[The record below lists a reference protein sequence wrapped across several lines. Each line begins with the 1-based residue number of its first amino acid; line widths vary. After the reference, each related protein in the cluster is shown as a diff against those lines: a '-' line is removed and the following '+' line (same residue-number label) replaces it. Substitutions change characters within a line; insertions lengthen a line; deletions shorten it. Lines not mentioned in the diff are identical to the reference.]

1 MTFLD
6 GQTMKK
12 IENYGYKCLGNVQLD
27 RVKEQEMREQ
37 FTKEYMRRLRRILK
51 SQLNCK
57 NKIKAINSYV
67 VTLSRY
73 GAGIVGWSE

>member
-1 MTFLD
+1 
-6 GQTMKK
+6 MKK
-12 IENYGYKCLGNVQLD
+12 IENYGYKYLGNVQLD

-57 NKIKAINSYV
+57 NKIKAINS
-67 VTLSRY
+67 
-73 GAGIVGWSE
+73 

>member
-1 MTFLD
+1 MTFVD

-12 IENYGYKCLGNVQLD
+12 IENYGYKYLGNVQLD

-51 SQLNCK
+51 SQLNRK
-57 NKIKAINSYV
+57 NKIKAINS
-67 VTLSRY
+67 
-73 GAGIVGWSE
+73 